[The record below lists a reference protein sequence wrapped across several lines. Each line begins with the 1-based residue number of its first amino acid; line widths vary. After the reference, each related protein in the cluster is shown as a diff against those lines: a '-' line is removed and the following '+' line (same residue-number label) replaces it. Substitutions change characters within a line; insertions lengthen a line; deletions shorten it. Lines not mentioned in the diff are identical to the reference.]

1 MLVEEKGETMDYYA
15 LAVEFFKSLHAL
27 KKTRPQQHI
36 SDSLRGEL
44 FALQFIAA
52 HEGPVLPGEI
62 SDEMEISSARIAATL
77 NSLERKGL
85 ITRRIDSNDRRRILV
100 ELTSEGVSQTKAHSH
115 ELLSNIMQMLSLLS
129 EEDAREYVRITSI
142 LARKVEQNAMDQA
155 SHDV

>member
-1 MLVEEKGETMDYYA
+1 MDYQA

-27 KKTRPQQHI
+27 RKTRPQQHI

-44 FALQFIAA
+44 FALQFIAM
-52 HEGPVLPGEI
+52 HDGPVLPGEI

-85 ITRRIDSNDRRRILV
+85 ITRRIDANDRRRILV
-100 ELTSEGVSQTKAHSH
+100 ELTSEGVSQTKANSH
-115 ELLSNIMQMLSLLS
+115 ELIANIMQMLSLLS

-142 LARKVEQNAMDQA
+142 LARKVEQNAMDHA
-155 SHDV
+155 SHDA

>member
-1 MLVEEKGETMDYYA
+1 MDYQA

-27 KKTRPQQHI
+27 RKTRPQQHI

-44 FALQFIAA
+44 FALQFIAM
-52 HEGPVLPGEI
+52 HDGPVLPGEI

-85 ITRRIDSNDRRRILV
+85 ITRRIDANDRRRILV
-100 ELTSEGVSQTKAHSH
+100 ELTSEGVSQTKANSH
-115 ELLSNIMQMLSLLS
+115 ELIANIMQMLSLLS

-142 LARKVEQNAMDQA
+142 LARKVEENAMDHA
-155 SHDV
+155 SHDA